1 MIGANLATETYTS
14 GGMGRPSPP
23 RRLLC
28 VVAALAALAI
38 TSSACTAVSD
48 LDAEMA
54 KAPPL
59 AQTSKIY
66 DSRGN
71 LITTLH
77 AEEDRELIPLARIP
91 QPVQDAVIAIE
102 DQRFW
107 HHRGIDV
114 KAIVRAAYVN
124 ATTGEIEE
132 GGSTITQQYVRNV
145 FTGVGTDET
154 IGRKVREASLAWQL
168 EEQLSKEEILS
179 RYLNTVYFGQG
190 AYGIERA
197 AETFFS
203 RPADDLRLAQ
213 GALLAGLIAGPG
225 RWDPIDKPDAA
236 LVRRNTVLARM
247 EELGY
252 ITSSKYQRV
261 AARPLGLHPSLET
274 GEYPAPWFVDYV
286 KHVILTDERF
296 GERYRQRYNFLFKGG
311 LRIYTT
317 IDLRMQRAAEQAV
330 RSILYEEGD
339 PYAALTAIDPRTG
352 EIKAMVGGRDYFVRQ
367 RLDPYAKINLATGG
381 STGRQAGSAYKVFA
395 LVAALENG
403 IPLSRTYSGSSVVL
417 DEPPCGSPADPWN
430 VENYEGSSYGSI
442 TVEQATISSVNV
454 VYAQI
459 IRDVGPE
466 QVNETARRMGIR
478 SELRPYCSSVL
489 GTNEVNTLE
498 MASAIGTLS
507 TNGVRY
513 PPIAIERIE
522 GADGKVIFEARPKG
536 REVVNPAIAWT
547 ATQVLEKVI
556 TSGTG
561 TAASFGRPAAGKTGT
576 AQMWRDAW
584 FYGFV
589 PQLTTAVWVGYPQG
603 QIPMVYPRTRISHV
617 YGGSY
622 PAQIWHTFMA
632 AATSRMKVLD
642 LRPPGESFVTVS
654 VDITQGCLATESTPD
669 EYAREVQY
677 TRGTQPTRRC
687 HQGAYGPVKVP
698 SVIGMSSSSAFEI
711 LEEAGLTV
719 EQTVQVTD
727 GSQGS
732 TVIDQYPDAG
742 TKVEAG
748 TQVTVTVAR

>member
-1 MIGANLATETYTS
+1 V
-14 GGMGRPSPP
+14 GRPSLGGV
-23 RRLLC
+23 RLA
-28 VVAALAALAI
+28 AALAALIIAAP
-38 TSSACTAVSD
+38 ACGAVSN
-48 LDAEMA
+48 LDEEMA

-77 AEEDRELIPLARIP
+77 AEEDRELIPLTRIP
-91 QPVQDAVIAIE
+91 ETVQDAVVAIE

-114 KAIVRAAYVN
+114 KAILRAAYVN
-124 ATTGEIEE
+124 ATTGEIQE
-132 GGSTITQQYVRNV
+132 GASTITQQYVRNA
-145 FTGVGTDET
+145 FTGVGTEET
-154 IGRKVREASLAWQL
+154 FGRKMREASLALQL
-168 EEQLSKEEILS
+168 EEQLSKGEILS

-203 RPADDLRLAQ
+203 RPADDLNLTQ

-225 RWDPIDKPDAA
+225 RWDPIDKPKAA
-236 LVRRNTVLARM
+236 LLRRNRVLAQM
-247 EELGY
+247 QEVGY
-252 ITSSKYQRV
+252 ITSQKYQRA
-261 AARPLGLHPSLET
+261 AARPLGLHPSLRT
-274 GEYPAPWFVDYV
+274 GEYQAPWFVNYV
-286 KHVILTDERF
+286 KHEILTDERF
-296 GERYRQRYNFLFKGG
+296 GESYTQRFNFLFKGG
-311 LRIYTT
+311 LRIFTT

-330 RSILYEEGD
+330 RSILYEESD

-352 EIKAMVGGRDYFVRQ
+352 EIKAMVGGRDYFVRP
-367 RLDPYAKINLATGG
+367 RDDPFAKINLATGG
-381 STGRQAGSAYKVFA
+381 STGRQAGSAYKVYA
-395 LVAALENG
+395 LVAALESG
-403 IPLSRTYSGSSVVL
+403 IPLTRTYPGSSIVL
-417 DEPPCGSPADPWN
+417 DEPPCGSPDNPWN
-430 VENYEGSSYGSI
+430 VENYEGSSYGSL

-454 VYAQI
+454 IYAQI

-466 QVNETARRMGIR
+466 KVNETARRMGIR
-478 SELRPYCSSVL
+478 SKLRPYCSSVL

-513 PPIAIERIE
+513 PPYAIERIE
-522 GADGKVIFEARPKG
+522 GPDGAVIFEASPKG
-536 REVVNPAIAWT
+536 RQVVNPAIAWT

-561 TAASFGRPAAGKTGT
+561 TAANIGRPAAGKTGT

-589 PQLTTAVWVGYPQG
+589 PQLTAAVWVGYPQG
-603 QIPMVYPRTRISHV
+603 QIPMIYPRTRISRV

-622 PAQIWHTFMA
+622 PAEIWHAFMA

-642 LRPPGESFVTVS
+642 FERPAEEFVTVAI
-654 VDITQGCLATESTPD
+654 DITQGCVATESTPD
-669 EYAREVQY
+669 EYVREIQF
-677 TRGTQPTRRC
+677 TLGTAPTRTC
-687 HQGAYGPVKVP
+687 EETAYGPAKIP
-698 SVIGMSSSSAFEI
+698 SVIGMASSAAFEI
-711 LEEAGLTV
+711 LQEAGFTV
-719 EQTVQVTD
+719 EQVVQATD
-727 GSQGS
+727 GYPSS

-742 TKVEAG
+742 TEADAG
-748 TQVTVTVAR
+748 TEVTVTVAG